1 MRYSIWKRR
10 RAYRRENEK
19 NARLNMV
26 VAACAVAV
34 FAASL
39 LVPFLAS
46 VAGKHVASRSADGSG
61 CDADSDLAP
70 PPPAAAPEGTSDAAP
85 AALAAPADAKADVI
99 DAIEPDPVPRS
110 VPRSEP
116 TADLDSPCA
125 AGLSWPIR
133 PGSAPSSPAP
143 AGASDGVVTS
153 DDAPTFDGVVTSDD
167 AGASDDAAPSGGAAT
182 SGDAVASEA
191 DAPTILD
198 DFDDP
203 GKPWLAGHRG
213 VDLAAA
219 PGTPVLAP
227 ADATVRFSGMVA
239 GKNVVSLSL
248 GGDLVT
254 TFEPATGVEPVG
266 AAVRRG
272 QVIAHVDGGSDHCA
286 DQCLHWGLRRGKKT
300 YLDPTAYVS
309 RSRIVLKPTSLEPG
323 FERISGALLVR
334 MRLGKEGGAFSAV
347 RIASARA
354 LLSAVPLNPRDAV
367 NPREDANHSNDVNPR
382 DVADSPVVAGYRIRG
397 FRIHGS
403 RIQGTGTQRTGTRGG
418 GMTASRDGTP
428 PGWARPYRFRFG
440 SPHPEGPNRERP
452 NRGGPPTHS
461 GGPVENARRCARCG
475 HVVT

>member
-1 MRYSIWKRR
+1 
-10 RAYRRENEK
+10 
-19 NARLNMV
+19 MV
-26 VAACAVAV
+26 VAACTVAV

-39 LVPFLAS
+39 LVPFLVS
-46 VAGKHVASRSADGSG
+46 VAGKHVASRSADGPG

-70 PPPAAAPEGTSDAAP
+70 PPSAVVPEGTSGAEPVVPDDAEVVVT
-85 AALAAPADAKADVI
+85 DV
-99 DAIEPDPVPRS
+99 IEPDTVPRS
-110 VPRSEP
+110 VLRSKP
-116 TADLDSPCA
+116 TVALDSPCA

-133 PGSAPSSPAP
+133 SGAAPSEPTP
-143 AGASDGVVTS
+143 AGASDG
-153 DDAPTFDGVVTSDD
+153 AL
-167 AGASDDAAPSGGAAT
+167 ASDGAVPSRGAAT

-219 PGTPVLAP
+219 PGTPILAP

-300 YLDPTAYVS
+300 YLDPAAYVS

-323 FERISGALLVR
+323 FERMSGALLVR
-334 MRLGKEGGAFSAV
+334 MRLGKESGAFSAV
-347 RIASARA
+347 RIASVRA
-354 LLSAVPLNPRDAV
+354 LLSAVPLNPRADVNPRDAV
-367 NPREDANHSNDVNPR
+367 NPRDD
-382 DVADSPVVAGYRIRG
+382 ADSPVTAGYRIRDS
-397 FRIHGS
+397 RIHGS
-403 RIQGTGTQRTGTRGG
+403 RTQRTGTQGS

-428 PGWARPYRFRFG
+428 PGWTRPYRFRFG
-440 SPHPEGPNRERP
+440 SPHPERP
-452 NRGGPPTHS
+452 S
-461 GGPVENARRCARCG
+461 GGGSSAQNGQPVENARRCARCG
-475 HVVT
+475 HIVT

>member
-26 VAACAVAV
+26 VAACTVAV

-39 LVPFLAS
+39 LVPFLVS
-46 VAGKHVASRSADGSG
+46 VAGKHVASRSADGPG

-70 PPPAAAPEGTSDAAP
+70 PPSAVVPEGTSDAEP
-85 AALAAPADAKADVI
+85 VAPADAEVVVTDV
-99 DAIEPDPVPRS
+99 IEPDTVPRS
-110 VPRSEP
+110 VLRSKP
-116 TADLDSPCA
+116 TVALDSPCA

-133 PGSAPSSPAP
+133 SGAAPSEPTP
-143 AGASDGVVTS
+143 AGASDG
-153 DDAPTFDGVVTSDD
+153 AL
-167 AGASDDAAPSGGAAT
+167 ASDGAVPSRGAAT

-219 PGTPVLAP
+219 PGTPILAP

-300 YLDPTAYVS
+300 YLDPAAYVS

-323 FERISGALLVR
+323 FERMSGALLVR
-334 MRLGKEGGAFSAV
+334 MRLGKESGAFSAV
-347 RIASARA
+347 RIASVRA
-354 LLSAVPLNPRDAV
+354 LLSAVPLNPRADVNPRDAV
-367 NPREDANHSNDVNPR
+367 NPRGD
-382 DVADSPVVAGYRIRG
+382 ADSPVTAGYRIRDS
-397 FRIHGS
+397 RIHGS
-403 RIQGTGTQRTGTRGG
+403 RTQRTGTQGS

-428 PGWARPYRFRFG
+428 PGWTRPYRFRFG
-440 SPHPEGPNRERP
+440 SPHPERP
-452 NRGGPPTHS
+452 SCGGSSAQS
-461 GGPVENARRCARCG
+461 GEPVENARRCARCG
-475 HVVT
+475 HIVT

>member
-26 VAACAVAV
+26 VAACTVAV

-39 LVPFLAS
+39 LVPFLVS
-46 VAGKHVASRSADGSG
+46 VAGKHVASRSADGPG

-70 PPPAAAPEGTSDAAP
+70 PPSAAAIGEPSDAAP
-85 AALAAPADAKADVI
+85 AAPIPPGDMKP
-99 DAIEPDPVPRS
+99 DAIEPDATPWSKPV
-110 VPRSEP
+110 
-116 TADLDSPCA
+116 AQLDSPCT

-133 PGSAPSSPAP
+133 HGAAPSEPAP
-143 AGASDGVVTS
+143 AVA
-153 DDAPTFDGVVTSDD
+153 
-167 AGASDDAAPSGGAAT
+167 SGGAASSGDVAASDGAKASVGVRAT
-182 SGDAVASEA
+182 SGIQTTDSTGTVLRVGSIKAGPSGVGNGTWRRTAVNAAVTSGAGAVADQT
-191 DAPTILD
+191 DAPTVLN

-219 PGTPVLAP
+219 PGTPILAP
-227 ADATVRFSGMVA
+227 ADATVRFSGTVA

-248 GGDLVT
+248 GGDVVT
-254 TFEPATGVEPVG
+254 TFEPAVGVEPVG

-309 RSRIVLKPTSLEPG
+309 RSRIVLKPTALEPG
-323 FERISGALLVR
+323 FERISGALVVR
-334 MRLGKEGGAFSAV
+334 MRLGKEDGPFSVA
-347 RIASARA
+347 RSAS
-354 LLSAVPLNPRDAV
+354 
-367 NPREDANHSNDVNPR
+367 
-382 DVADSPVVAGYRIRG
+382 
-397 FRIHGS
+397 
-403 RIQGTGTQRTGTRGG
+403 
-418 GMTASRDGTP
+418 

-440 SPHPEGPNRERP
+440 SPASHGP
-452 NRGGPPTHS
+452 NRGGPSVKSDRPA
-461 GGPVENARRCARCG
+461 GNARGCDRCG
-475 HVVT
+475 NIVA

>member
-26 VAACAVAV
+26 VAACTVAV

-39 LVPFLAS
+39 LVPFLVS
-46 VAGKHVASRSADGSG
+46 VAGKHVASRSADGPG

-70 PPPAAAPEGTSDAAP
+70 PPSAVVPEGTSDAEP
-85 AALAAPADAKADVI
+85 VAPADAEVVVTDV
-99 DAIEPDPVPRS
+99 IEPDTVPRS
-110 VPRSEP
+110 VLRSKP
-116 TADLDSPCA
+116 TVALDSPCA

-133 PGSAPSSPAP
+133 SGAAPSEPTP
-143 AGASDGVVTS
+143 AGASDGALAG
-153 DDAPTFDGVVTSDD
+153 DDAPTSDGAVTSQG
-167 AGASDDAAPSGGAAT
+167 AVASDDAVPSRGAAT

-219 PGTPVLAP
+219 PGTPILAP

-266 AAVRRG
+266 VAVRRG

-300 YLDPTAYVS
+300 YLDPAAYVS
-309 RSRIVLKPTSLEPG
+309 RPRIVLKPTSLEPG
-323 FERISGALLVR
+323 FERMSGALLVR
-334 MRLGKEGGAFSAV
+334 MRLGKESGAFSAV

-354 LLSAVPLNPRDAV
+354 LLSAVPLNPRADVNPRDAV
-367 NPREDANHSNDVNPR
+367 NPRDD
-382 DVADSPVVAGYRIRG
+382 ADSPVTAGYRIRDS
-397 FRIHGS
+397 RIHGS
-403 RIQGTGTQRTGTRGG
+403 RIHGSRTQRTGTQGS

-428 PGWARPYRFRFG
+428 PGWTRPYRFRFG
-440 SPHPEGPNRERP
+440 SPHPERP
-452 NRGGPPTHS
+452 SDGGSSAQSGEPT
-461 GGPVENARRCARCG
+461 ENARRCARCG
-475 HVVT
+475 HIVT